1 MSPRPRNAQSLESRC
16 TRGTQSYRCR
26 VCNGIHPLKKC
37 RRFLRLSAEER
48 LRAALANRYCSSC
61 LAHEHSDGSCRRG
74 DGCKTCGQ
82 DHHTLLHPVTKEHRS
97 PPAGD
102 STRGVSLSRRPSST
116 NSRRGSGVSRPAF
129 AIFRHSQTDP
139 RPPTS
144 RHSSITPRHSFATG
158 RQPSSAPLHSSTT
171 HRVPSTAR
179 PPASSAPRQFSASPR
194 GPSQDAVAAPTLS
207 SLLNRNSVNTGTRIF
222 DTGAFIDPCTPSS
235 YISGLNQTISAQ
247 STKLCHFSIRSPSRP
262 GRQLETAANVL
273 PQLAGNLPSYPI
285 SRDLLKGLPDI
296 PLADPNFFESS
307 QIDVLLGADIL
318 PSILLGNSKA
328 NICGSLLGQETI
340 FGWVLTGPLSP
351 D

>member
-102 STRGVSLSRRPSST
+102 STRGVSLSRRPSSA

-158 RQPSSAPLHSSTT
+158 RQPSRAVLLG
-171 HRVPSTAR
+171 TAIINVCHLGCSFQAR
-179 PPASSAPRQFSASPR
+179 ALIDSGSKATFITERLFNFVKPPFKTIQAQ
-194 GPSQDAVAAPTLS
+194 V
-207 SLLNRNSVNTGTRIF
+207 
-222 DTGAFIDPCTPSS
+222 
-235 YISGLNQTISAQ
+235 SGRNQTISAQ
-247 STKLCHFSIRSPSRP
+247 STKLCHFSIRSPSRL
-262 GRQLETAANVL
+262 GLQLETAAYVL

-285 SRDLLKGLPDI
+285 PRGRLKGLPDI
-296 PLADPNFFESS
+296 SLADPNFFESS
-307 QIDVLLGADIL
+307 QVNVLIGADIL
-318 PSILLGNSKA
+318 PSILLGDAKA
-328 NICGSLLGQETI
+328 NICGSLLGQKTI
-340 FGWVLTGPLSP
+340 FGWVMTGPLSP
-351 D
+351 ANPPTA